1 MTNCFQITGKDSD
14 VKSHVYQFDLG
25 IFITVMKK
33 NGQTARVEFNKAY
46 PEGFKIDDYYSQTL
60 KAMMIK
66 FFPLLQH
73 ILKQQLGIPEK
84 ASISDFY

>member
-46 PEGFKIDDYYSQTL
+46 QEGFKVDV
-60 KAMMIK
+60 
-66 FFPLLQH
+66 
-73 ILKQQLGIPEK
+73 
-84 ASISDFY
+84 